1 MKSVTEPQVGPA
13 REIAVE
19 KLERHE
25 EGEQPDCGNTRRR
38 KQGGEKGANLNSQ
51 IPSLGNLRDDNA
63 TF

>member
-1 MKSVTEPQVGPA
+1 MQN
-13 REIAVE
+13 
-19 KLERHE
+19 
-25 EGEQPDCGNTRRR
+25 GNTRRR